1 MPLLPDDYHA
11 AFETWPPKFG
21 PDRGRFGYKQVFL
34 TNREGD
40 DVTVPLS
47 GLHENGWWIG
57 VRVCATDTKGPAAS
71 DLGVQG
77 PLEDAELMMGIGDN
91 EWTQQTGE
99 WHKLVPIPWSSTD
112 KTLSISL
119 SAPVYDSIV
128 YSVRLC
134 FYYTR

>member
-1 MPLLPDDYHA
+1 MSLRPDEYRA
-11 AFETWPPKFG
+11 AFETWPPEFG
-21 PDRGRFGYKQVFL
+21 PERPRFGYKQVFL

-40 DVTVPLS
+40 DISVPLT

-57 VRVCATDTKGPAAS
+57 VRVCATDTKGA
-71 DLGVQG
+71 
-77 PLEDAELMMGIGDN
+77 LEDTELMMSIGDN
-91 EWTQQTGE
+91 EWTQQTGS
-99 WHKLVPIPWSSTD
+99 WHKLAPIPWSSMD

-119 SAPVYDSIV
+119 CEPVYDSIV